1 MNNTVPI
8 ARAMLL
14 IFIVSIIGACS
25 STKSLYSKEYLM
37 THNDTTVYDNVYLVD
52 TIEIPNPRVISLY
65 PLWGKSEYSFVADSA
80 LAMKIVEEMQ
90 RLHTWSDFFK
100 YLKNSNSLINSCY
113 VYWISNFYDTHDE
126 GTIISGMRRNR
137 WISVILKPFFEER
150 IKIVGDFDGH
160 PIWLCRFPNDVQK
173 FILLLANVGHLK
185 KQNSCL
191 DCFRDKYS
199 MPPTIMPYNKYIK
212 IVYPVSPE

>member
-1 MNNTVPI
+1 MRTNKINMNNTVPI

-100 YLKNSNSLINSCY
+100 YLGLSTLNPSLHIANSFNPTSTPIFLSTGFSC
-113 VYWISNFYDTHDE
+113 S
-126 GTIISGMRRNR
+126 
-137 WISVILKPFFEER
+137 ISVSTNIE
-150 IKIVGDFDGH
+150 I
-160 PIWLCRFPNDVQK
+160 
-173 FILLLANVGHLK
+173 
-185 KQNSCL
+185 
-191 DCFRDKYS
+191 
-199 MPPTIMPYNKYIK
+199 
-212 IVYPVSPE
+212 